1 MEGEEAWIV
10 VVAGAILVVVV
21 GRATDDD
28 RVVAA
33 EVPVQL
39 LEATPDDVRML
50 EKHAAKFPLAEVGA
64 VNGGRRMVRR
74 WVVRPCARG

>member
-21 GRATDDD
+21 GRATDDG

-33 EVPVQL
+33 EVPVQI
-39 LEATPDDVRML
+39 LEATPDDVRMQ
-50 EKHAAKFPLAEVGA
+50 EEHAAEFPLAEVWA
-64 VNGGRRMVRR
+64 VDGGR
-74 WVVRPCARG
+74 CGGG